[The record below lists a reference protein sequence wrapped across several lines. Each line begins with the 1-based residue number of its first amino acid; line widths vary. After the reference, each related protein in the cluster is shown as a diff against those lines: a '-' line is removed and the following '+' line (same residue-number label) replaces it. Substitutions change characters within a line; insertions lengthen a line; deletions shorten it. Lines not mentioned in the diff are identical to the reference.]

1 MDWLAGL
8 CSSDPARSTASKFT
22 VLRTYSLRR
31 SADVPALRFAVHLLR
46 WHPTTM
52 NTFIATKTLSL
63 WANPIFAKQKPIDA
77 QSCDREGHSVQ
88 ADEEQSDESNSV
100 VK

>member
-1 MDWLAGL
+1 
-8 CSSDPARSTASKFT
+8 
-22 VLRTYSLRR
+22 
-31 SADVPALRFAVHLLR
+31 
-46 WHPTTM
+46 M

-77 QSCDREGHSVQ
+77 QSCDREGDSVQ